1 MMLSTDPISDMLARI
16 RNALLVKAPSVS
28 VPYSKVKL
36 AVITVLKDTGW
47 IDDVSIH
54 GETARTIQVA
64 LKYEDNGKSVITT
77 LRKVSTPGQ
86 RIYVGRE
93 NLPVVANNFGM
104 AVISTSQGMMTNR
117 EARRRKLGGEIICEV
132 L

>member
-1 MMLSTDPISDMLARI
+1 MMLSTDPISDMLSRI
-16 RNALLVKAPSVS
+16 RNATLIKAPSVS

-36 AVITVLKDTGW
+36 AVITVLKNAGW
-47 IDDVSIH
+47 IDDISVH
-54 GETARTIQVA
+54 GDSSRTIQVT
-64 LKYEDNGKSVITT
+64 LKYEENGRSVISS

-86 RIYVGRE
+86 RVYVGRE
-93 NLPVVANNFGM
+93 ELPVVANNFGM